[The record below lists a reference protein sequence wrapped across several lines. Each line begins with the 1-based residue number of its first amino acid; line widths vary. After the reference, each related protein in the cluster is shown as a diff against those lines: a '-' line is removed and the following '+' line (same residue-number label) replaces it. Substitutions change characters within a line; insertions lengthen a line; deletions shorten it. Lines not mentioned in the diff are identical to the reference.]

1 MSSSS
6 DSEGPN
12 AQKIMLSPYRFIN
25 VNSFKGRDYINIR
38 EYYKDREGMMR
49 PTKKGIMLKLDEWRK
64 LAKSVN
70 EIDRI
75 LNRKNEKSPSRSNSP
90 EESRKP

>member
-12 AQKIMLSPYRFIN
+12 NQKIELSQYRFIN

-70 EIDRI
+70 EINRI

-90 EESRKP
+90 E